1 MESMRVMAEFV
12 QTLPGPPVM
21 VLTLIEI
28 YKNLRSICKIIQNY
42 KIIQNLYIQNYKK
55 LYKITIIF
63 LDPTRR

>member
-42 KIIQNLYIQNYKK
+42 KIIQKFVYTK
-55 LYKITIIF
+55 L
-63 LDPTRR
+63 